1 MFKFKAEQKIF
12 DIGGVKFGGQPGE
25 VPTVLIGS
33 MFYFGQKNIDLDE
46 RIGSFN
52 KEKAEDIIKEQET
65 LSDIT
70 GNPGL
75 VEVVGATDEAMM
87 NQVDFVADVTDLPFM
102 ISSEVPSALIAG
114 TKHVAEI
121 GVQNRVIYNSIPT
134 GGAHALK
141 AIKDSQVD
149 AAVLLA
155 RNPQKETSEGKVEI
169 VERIMKLA
177 DRAEVGKPIIDV
189 ASFAFGV
196 KMGAAARAIYDIKN
210 VYGYPVGIGSGNVTT
225 TCDWARTK
233 FDKDVRRTTISAIN
247 VIPQIMGADWL
258 LYGPIHHAKWVF
270 PSAAIADSY
279 VLTAAAELGVKP
291 LIDGVHPLFNILRG

>member
-33 MFYFGQKNIDLDE
+33 MFYFGHKKIDLDE
-46 RIGSFN
+46 RTGVFN
-52 KEKAEDIIKEQET
+52 KEKAEDLIKEQET

-75 VEVVGATDEAMM
+75 VEVVGATDEAMEKEI
-87 NQVDFVADVTDLPFM
+87 DYVANVTDLPFM

-114 TKHVAEI
+114 TKHAAEI

-134 GGAHALK
+134 GGAIALK
-141 AIKDSQVD
+141 TLKDSKFN
-149 AAVLLA
+149 AAILLA
-155 RNPQKETSEGKVEI
+155 RNPQKESADGKVEI
-169 VERIMKLA
+169 VKTVMKLA
-177 DRAEVGKPIIDV
+177 DRAEIEKPLIDV
-189 ASFAFGV
+189 ATFAFGV
-196 KMGAAARAIYDIKN
+196 RMGAAARAIYLIKN
-210 VYGYPVGIGSGNVTT
+210 EYGYPVGMGSGNVTT
-225 TCDWARTK
+225 TCDWARTR
-233 FDKDVRRTTISAIN
+233 FSKDVLRTCYSAIN

-258 LYGPIHHAKWVF
+258 LYGPIQHAKYVF

-279 VLTAAAELGVKP
+279 ILTATAEIGVKP
-291 LIDGVHPLFNILRG
+291 HTEGMHPLFNILRG